1 MRLYLVVVSYI
12 LILIS
17 SAANAEFITSSE
29 SFIAPLH
36 DYSKSDF
43 IKYNIN
49 GHALTPGAR
58 YAADF
63 VRQNMHKPSF
73 SVLGTPSPSC
83 PTIWRAWHDES
94 YTSILDLY
102 KKIKLKLKIELTG
115 FPDETVKYCSKLKWI
130 IKDGKVMDH
139 HLNNKLSETHTV
151 STSTIV
157 YGEDSEPQ
165 DRLGIVETDY
175 LNGRSYTKSYD
186 ENLNKI
192 CDGTITGRYMVS
204 LICKTPEF
212 KGMAKIQFIKKN
224 SSDYKITF
232 ANNKLR
238 MTVTNIRTLNTKLGE
253 KSILTAKIIPSK
265 TVFDGWLKV
274 DHLPNIINAK
284 DPSSFEEL
292 TFLGEEK
299 SNKAD
304 MRNSYRKKGF
314 ELSYNEYN
322 FFVFLARF
330 NKGKDVRVYINA
342 EFRTEKQARQKAT
355 KYAKM
360 LGQLPYFLRRG
371 VANLVIHKGAPLSG
385 AAAISG
391 NIIIHTD
398 SNFGGGEEEIMIH
411 EAGHLTSHAGAEF
424 IAARTADKNI
434 ISKYA
439 RTNEKEDYAETMVAW
454 VGARCKKN
462 RLSKYKYERIITSI
476 PNRLRELDKEVKT
489 LNQLGYDTSPMKC
502 ETNAETLMKEF
513 TEIQDRSKKVTL
525 KVNTGGDNRP

>member
-1 MRLYLVVVSYI
+1 MRLYLVVVIYI

-192 CDGTITGRYMVS
+192 CDGTITGRYMSRLFVRLLNLKEWRRSS
-204 LICKTPEF
+204 LLI
-212 KGMAKIQFIKKN
+212 KILQIIK
-224 SSDYKITF
+224 
-232 ANNKLR
+232 
-238 MTVTNIRTLNTKLGE
+238 
-253 KSILTAKIIPSK
+253 
-265 TVFDGWLKV
+265 
-274 DHLPNIINAK
+274 
-284 DPSSFEEL
+284 
-292 TFLGEEK
+292 
-299 SNKAD
+299 
-304 MRNSYRKKGF
+304 
-314 ELSYNEYN
+314 
-322 FFVFLARF
+322 
-330 NKGKDVRVYINA
+330 
-342 EFRTEKQARQKAT
+342 
-355 KYAKM
+355 
-360 LGQLPYFLRRG
+360 
-371 VANLVIHKGAPLSG
+371 
-385 AAAISG
+385 
-391 NIIIHTD
+391 
-398 SNFGGGEEEIMIH
+398 
-411 EAGHLTSHAGAEF
+411 
-424 IAARTADKNI
+424 
-434 ISKYA
+434 
-439 RTNEKEDYAETMVAW
+439 
-454 VGARCKKN
+454 
-462 RLSKYKYERIITSI
+462 
-476 PNRLRELDKEVKT
+476 
-489 LNQLGYDTSPMKC
+489 
-502 ETNAETLMKEF
+502 
-513 TEIQDRSKKVTL
+513 
-525 KVNTGGDNRP
+525 